1 MESNFINQWFSKRNT
16 KQHKLD
22 VIRMKLISLIPLPSM
37 EDDAHC
43 DSACK
48 SFAAIMSHARKIKK
62 RKLNSV
68 IRQLD
73 EFIADTQDKY
83 NDMMSGSNLDQFC
96 SAVYHT
102 IGTDTPTYQL
112 MTGTT
117 IGEKLGCLA
126 VLMDELAHDKTND
139 PNMTNPY
146 HPLYYATVLTCY
158 LYARCEHD
166 ENEEMSG
173 VVKRSVKQCI
183 SESCKF
189 LIENEVKG

>member
-22 VIRMKLISLIPLPSM
+22 VIRMKLISLIPLPST
-37 EDDAHC
+37 EDDEHC
-43 DSACK
+43 DFACK
-48 SFAAIMSHARKIKK
+48 SFAAVMSRARKIKK
-62 RKLNSV
+62 RKLNSA
-68 IRQLD
+68 IKQLD

-83 NDMMSGSNLDQFC
+83 NNMMSGDKLDKFC
-96 SAVYHT
+96 SATYRT
-102 IGTDTPTYQL
+102 IGTDIPTYQL

-117 IGEKLGCLA
+117 MGEKLGCLA
-126 VLMDELAHDKTND
+126 ALMDELAQDKTGD

-146 HPLYYATVLTCY
+146 HPLYYATVLACY

-166 ENEEMSG
+166 ENEEMSE

-183 SESCKF
+183 SEACKF
-189 LIENEVKG
+189 LIEDEVKG

>member
-37 EDDAHC
+37 EDDEHC

-48 SFAAIMSHARKIKK
+48 SFAAIMSRARKIKK

-73 EFIADTQDKY
+73 EFIADTKAKY
-83 NDMMSGSNLDQFC
+83 NDMMSGNNLDQFC
-96 SAVYHT
+96 SAVYRT
-102 IGTDTPTYQL
+102 IGTDTPPYHL

-117 IGEKLGCLA
+117 IGEKLGCIA

-139 PNMTNPY
+139 SNMTNPY

-166 ENEEMSG
+166 ENEEMSD